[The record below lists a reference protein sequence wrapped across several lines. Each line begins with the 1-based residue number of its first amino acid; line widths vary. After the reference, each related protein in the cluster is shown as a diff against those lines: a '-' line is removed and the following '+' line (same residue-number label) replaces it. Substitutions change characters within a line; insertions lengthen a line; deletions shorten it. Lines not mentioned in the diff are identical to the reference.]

1 MKKLI
6 KTILIF
12 CILTIPLW
20 VIFDNK
26 LVKLAI
32 IKISEKTTKKETKLE
47 RVTIKY
53 IPNLEIE
60 LINFKLPNPYQ
71 NNDIISA
78 ETLRISIDLE
88 SLLNK
93 RLIINEIKSNSA
105 TLFNSNRSPAPIIK
119 KQKNKQNQIAFKS
132 SISEKISSLTQ
143 QFDPKKLN
151 ATAKSEFD
159 ITEEKQEIKSVI
171 DNSTALINEK
181 KEISLK
187 KSTNLLY
194 EINNINIDNINSVKQ
209 LNSTQSK
216 LKDIHNDFNDISN
229 NIEEIESIYTHS
241 NEKIGTIK
249 EIISE
254 KINKSFKFNVSSS
267 QNISE
272 KSILIEPTIKL
283 ISYLKNLLINK
294 EIESGPA
301 IFSGDTYDFNKKN
314 TPKFL
319 IKKIKINEFESD
331 HYLKGLNITTNKSI
345 KEKMKLYLKL
355 TNQKRFEKWI
365 F

>member
-1 MKKLI
+1 M
-6 KTILIF
+6 
-12 CILTIPLW
+12 
-20 VIFDNK
+20 
-26 LVKLAI
+26 
-32 IKISEKTTKKETKLE
+32 
-47 RVTIKY
+47 
-53 IPNLEIE
+53 
-60 LINFKLPNPYQ
+60 PNPYQ

-119 KQKNKQNQIAFKS
+119 KQNKQNQIAFKS

-151 ATAKSEFD
+151 TTAKNEFD

-216 LKDIHNDFNDISN
+216 LKDIHNDFQDISN

-241 NEKIGTIK
+241 NEKLNHK
-249 EIISE
+249 R
-254 KINKSFKFNVSSS
+254 N
-267 QNISE
+267 NI
-272 KSILIEPTIKL
+272 
-283 ISYLKNLLINK
+283 
-294 EIESGPA
+294 
-301 IFSGDTYDFNKKN
+301 
-314 TPKFL
+314 
-319 IKKIKINEFESD
+319 
-331 HYLKGLNITTNKSI
+331 
-345 KEKMKLYLKL
+345 
-355 TNQKRFEKWI
+355 
-365 F
+365 